1 MAESRLFSRP
11 GAGAL
16 VKETGSMTD
25 TTKDNVVEIGK
36 KSKKKDGSGTTP
48 PGGDGGDGETPKNA
62 YYSVTPVVPVVEAD
76 ELIRLKYMT
85 ESGYLDILGIIN
97 QIQSHNKR
105 RMRATMERVVAINI
119 LSTVIGIAITAVI
132 MGKIKLF

>member
-1 MAESRLFSRP
+1 M
-11 GAGAL
+11 
-16 VKETGSMTD
+16 
-25 TTKDNVVEIGK
+25 
-36 KSKKKDGSGTTP
+36 
-48 PGGDGGDGETPKNA
+48 
-62 YYSVTPVVPVVEAD
+62 VPVVEAD

-119 LSTVIGIAITAVI
+119 LSTVVGIAITAVI